1 MAFLCEVVAKV
12 IIHNSVWCMRN
23 ILWILNTICFITSIF
38 LLGVCNNDERLVM
51 ACLLSLRICFMTSQ
65 VPSDLIYED
74 PNLVSTLVQLL
85 KKSPHAAECAS
96 NILQRSCKVWRCF
109 LQNLLCKMKSLENL
123 NSRLILC
130 WSHWHKTLKKLF

>member
-1 MAFLCEVVAKV
+1 MQFCAKYSGKV
-12 IIHNSVWCMRN
+12 IIHNSTWFMRN
-23 ILWILNTICFITSIF
+23 IWWILNTKSRFITSVF
-38 LLGVCNNDERLVM
+38 LPGVCNHDERLVM

-96 NILQRSCKVWRCF
+96 NILQRSCKVWWCF
-109 LQNLLCKMKSLENL
+109 FFQSLLLKMKSLESQL
-123 NSRLILC
+123 LVGFMLR
-130 WSHWHKTLKKLF
+130 